1 MQRRSV
7 KGMPWLSLETVLVAP
22 LNDRREIETKCALH
36 TGPAAVR
43 MASRSGPIA
52 ERGAAPSVEAASA
65 KSKTTRTAKG
75 ITMEFDL
82 LDGYL
87 LDGKPDKGELVRR
100 LLESPSQVEGASPF
114 YEGMRLLGK
123 RTPELSLIA
132 LRLVLA
138 GKRADDAAVTSL
150 RAVVERARNGQTEAR
165 REYHAILGAA

>member
-1 MQRRSV
+1 
-7 KGMPWLSLETVLVAP
+7 
-22 LNDRREIETKCALH
+22 
-36 TGPAAVR
+36 
-43 MASRSGPIA
+43 MASRSGPTA

-75 ITMEFDL
+75 IPMEFEL

-87 LDGKPDKGELVRR
+87 LDAEPDKAEVVRR

-138 GKRADDAAVTSL
+138 RKRADDASVTGL
-150 RAVVERARNGQTEAR
+150 RA
-165 REYHAILGAA
+165 

>member
-1 MQRRSV
+1 
-7 KGMPWLSLETVLVAP
+7 
-22 LNDRREIETKCALH
+22 
-36 TGPAAVR
+36 
-43 MASRSGPIA
+43 
-52 ERGAAPSVEAASA
+52 
-65 KSKTTRTAKG
+65 
-75 ITMEFDL
+75 MEFDL

-87 LDGKPDKGELVRR
+87 LDGKPDKAELVRR

-150 RAVVERARNGQTEAR
+150 RAVVERARDGQTQAR
-165 REYHAILGAA
+165 GEYRAILGAS